1 MTISYRA
8 SYAVAALLVLTGCAS
23 REEAQQ
29 VPKLRSE
36 VGHLNQRLQTLT
48 NQAAALVAQN
58 EQNQQSTRGIYL
70 YPAAKTAA
78 DVQSEAGKLRVSIS
92 QVEAEASGSRAQL
105 HIRSADS
112 AALMPL
118 HGIVDWGQVDA
129 ATGKPLTADAL
140 SQPISVPASL
150 LPRTEATIELRMS
163 GLTPEQVGFIRL
175 HDIQPDT
182 PQNPPAADATKPVGS
197 Q

>member
-8 SYAVAALLVLTGCAS
+8 GYAVSALLLLTGCAS
-23 REEAQQ
+23 QQEAQLPQ
-29 VPKLRSE
+29 LRSE
-36 VGHLNQRLQTLT
+36 VGHLNQRLQNLT
-48 NQAAALVAQN
+48 NQATALVAQN
-58 EQNQQSTRGIYL
+58 EQNRQSTRGIYL

-78 DVQSEAGKLRVSIS
+78 EVQSEAGTLRVSVD
-92 QVEAEASGSRAQL
+92 QVEAEASGARAQL
-105 HIRSADS
+105 HIRSADG

-175 HDIQPDT
+175 HDIQRD
-182 PQNPPAADATKPVGS
+182 KS
-197 Q
+197 